1 MSATIVSELE
11 RIVEALGKDQTPVQP
26 ESLAKVAEHVARSF
40 SVGPDEV
47 AILGLTDRKRT
58 LQFLVPEALKAIG
71 TIPLSNNSSLA
82 ARTAREKKPDLINNF
97 RTSRHARVFEAVSL
111 GQRGAPIQKIM
122 SAPVLVEN
130 DLVGV
135 VQVTRRGS
143 RPKDAG
149 ADFTPKDLRELA
161 EIARALG
168 RLIQLVPPS

>member
-1 MSATIVSELE
+1 MSATIVAELE

-26 ESLAKVAEHVARSF
+26 ASLAKVAEHVAQSF
-40 SVGPDEV
+40 RVGTDEV

-58 LQFLVPEALKAIG
+58 LQFLVPETLRAIG
-71 TIPLSNNSSLA
+71 TIPLSNTSSLA
-82 ARTAREKKPDLINNF
+82 ARTAREKKPDLINNL

-111 GQRGAPIQKIM
+111 GQKGVPIQKIM
-122 SAPVLVEN
+122 SAPVLVGN

-149 ADFTPKDLRELA
+149 PDFTQKDLRELA

>member
-1 MSATIVSELE
+1 MSATIVAELE

-26 ESLAKVAEHVARSF
+26 ASLAIVAEQVARSF
-40 SVGPDEV
+40 TVGPEEV
-47 AILGLTDRKRT
+47 AILGLTDRKRM
-58 LQFLVPEALKAIG
+58 LQYLIPESLRAIG
-71 TIPLSNNSSLA
+71 TIPLSNTSSLA

-97 RTSRHARVFEAVSL
+97 RTARHARVFEAISL

-122 SAPVLVEN
+122 SAPVLVGN

-135 VQVTRRGS
+135 VQITRRGS

-149 ADFTPKDLRELA
+149 ADFTQKDLRELA